1 MAKGRAPSEESEG
14 GTRAALVALVLAFFL
29 SLALLLHSWA
39 ALGGGG
45 LPKGPLKVCVT
56 GANGQTG
63 SIVVRKLSE
72 RKAAGEAVSVV
83 GIVRSEKSKQQL
95 LKQLPSVDASDVKVV
110 PGYEKDALKE
120 AMAGCDRLVIL
131 TSAKPKLV
139 VSSLFGV
146 MWNKYVMQKAGV
158 KPSFYYQEGQEPKQ
172 VDWVCQKD
180 QIDAAKDL
188 GVKQVVLISS
198 MGGTKPDHFLN
209 TMGNGNILLWKRKA
223 EKYLV
228 ESGLKYTII
237 HPGGL
242 LPHYGMTKEGCDGG
256 KRELL
261 VETDDALLESDTRT
275 IPREDVAEVTVQSL
289 TTKEAIDTSWD
300 LTSKKEGEGEVFTTL
315 AKLLKT
321 ANKSLKTKYDQPQL
335 PNE

>member
-1 MAKGRAPSEESEG
+1 MGEQ
-14 GTRAALVALVLAFFL
+14 
-29 SLALLLHSWA
+29 
-39 ALGGGG
+39 
-45 LPKGPLKVCVT
+45 VCVT

-158 KPSFYYQEGQEPKQ
+158 KIAPHVGSDGERISMLDSQSRGLTPQARAQGFGQ
-172 VDWVCQKD
+172 
-180 QIDAAKDL
+180 
-188 GVKQVVLISS
+188 
-198 MGGTKPDHFLN
+198 
-209 TMGNGNILLWKRKA
+209 
-223 EKYLV
+223 
-228 ESGLKYTII
+228 
-237 HPGGL
+237 
-242 LPHYGMTKEGCDGG
+242 
-256 KRELL
+256 
-261 VETDDALLESDTRT
+261 
-275 IPREDVAEVTVQSL
+275 
-289 TTKEAIDTSWD
+289 
-300 LTSKKEGEGEVFTTL
+300 
-315 AKLLKT
+315 
-321 ANKSLKTKYDQPQL
+321 
-335 PNE
+335 